1 MLPKY
6 QHGSR
11 ENEHESAFQ
20 CLKGKVQRKDCKWVQ
35 STTKKSEELSIF
47 SINLSYY
54 QAF

>member
-20 CLKGKVQRKDCKWVQ
+20 CSLEKEQQKNCK
-35 STTKKSEELSIF
+35 
-47 SINLSYY
+47 
-54 QAF
+54 